1 MGLTDLRQ
9 RAKNIT
15 NYRQNGKK
23 ITDYRQEKYYRHGPT
38 LSIFFFSEGRVYCIF
53 STFLGSN

>member
-38 LSIFFFSEGRVYCIF
+38 LSIFFFQKGEYIVF
-53 STFLGSN
+53 FLPF